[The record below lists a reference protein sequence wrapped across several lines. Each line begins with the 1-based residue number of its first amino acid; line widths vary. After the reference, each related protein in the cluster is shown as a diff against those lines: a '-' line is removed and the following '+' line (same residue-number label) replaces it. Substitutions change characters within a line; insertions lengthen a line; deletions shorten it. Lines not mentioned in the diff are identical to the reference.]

1 MALNQ
6 TSQYRMDSLESVG
19 QRISRG
25 QIGVI
30 PTDTIYG
37 IVCSALSEQA
47 IERLY
52 RIRERNEYKPC
63 LVLIPD
69 ASILAQFGVTLDASL
84 KEALARVWPG
94 AVSVILDCPD
104 ERFAHLHR
112 GTKTL
117 AFRVPADKKLREF
130 LRESGPILAPS
141 ANPEGKSPARTVEE
155 AKKYFGTEVDFY
167 IDGGR
172 VEGTPSTLM
181 AFSDGK
187 ICVLRQGVTRVSH

>member
-1 MALNQ
+1 
-6 TSQYRMDSLESVG
+6 MDSLESVG

-112 GTKTL
+112 GTKSL
-117 AFRVPADKKLREF
+117 AFRVPDDENLRNF
-130 LRESGPILAPS
+130 LRETGPLLAPS
-141 ANPEGKSPARTVEE
+141 ANPEGKPPACTIAE
-155 AKKYFGTEVDFY
+155 ARAYFGDPVDFY
-167 IDGGR
+167 VDGG
-172 VEGTPSTLM
+172 TLSNKPSTLV
-181 AFSDGK
+181 SYQNGNIK
-187 ICVLRQGVTRVSH
+187 VIRQGAGHIGFR

>member
-1 MALNQ
+1 
-6 TSQYRMDSLESVG
+6 MDSLESVG